1 MSSEH
6 AEDQP
11 PLDRATLVV
20 PAGEPLPTDRT
31 NMIKSETEALI
42 EAIKRRA
49 EAEIQAAGELTRETY
64 LNAVRQARESL
75 EQNQLIERDRIEQSI
90 QQIQQEAE
98 KNIQSVVSE
107 IESFG
112 TRLSEAAKVAWT
124 TLTQPKDSE

>member
-6 AEDQP
+6 AEDQA

-20 PAGEPLPTDRT
+20 PADEPLPTDRT

-75 EQNQLIERDRIEQSI
+75 EQNQLIERDLIEQSI

-124 TLTQPKDSE
+124 TLTKPKDSE